1 MNPSF
6 GGDTNIPRSTLV
18 GGVSD
23 VVSYNSRTAPRQVAF
38 SRMLAA
44 ATAVLALAAAN
55 GDADEGLSV
64 ATAMSCVLAPRP
76 AGNDR
81 HQHSNRRGAPHT
93 TCAPKA
99 GPDPHHDKEDKVC
112 LHLSFFPVAFSLS
125 P

>member
-55 GDADEGLSV
+55 GDADDGLSV
-64 ATAMSCVLAPRP
+64 AAATSCVLAPRL

-81 HQHSNRRGAPHT
+81 QQHSKRRGAPHH
-93 TCAPKA
+93 TCTQSGTQSA
-99 GPDPHHDKEDKVC
+99 
-112 LHLSFFPVAFSLS
+112 S
-125 P
+125 